1 MFDEILQKMEAAI
14 AVLSGFIQEG
24 HPLCGTL
31 SGKDST
37 CATILML
44 EAVRRVAIQ
53 DRAQPAHYI
62 STANT
67 TIENS
72 SLLRHIETML
82 EEVDHHTTAECLPVT
97 CHVATPSLA
106 MQFVVSTIGRGT
118 LVRTPENGVRK
129 GKRIRACATDWKL
142 VPQGRLRAVLE
153 RQALNCGNREIITVL
168 GNRVA
173 ESASRSAAMQARDE
187 SASRPARSVQ
197 GALSISPLRDWST
210 DDVWTMLTLFA
221 DEANRPFPCAFSA
234 RSIERLSDLY
244 RAGNDGMCGV
254 VLGEAGQ
261 RSACGSR
268 FGCAFCCV
276 SGERDRSMES
286 MIREWQHAYMAG
298 LNDFRNYLLATQWD
312 LSRRELV
319 GRSVSPAGYLRVQPD
334 VLSYHERI
342 RLLQYLLTLDAL
354 EQERAERHDA
364 DLAAGRIED
373 TPENRE
379 LCEIQFEMITPA
391 QVVAIDFMLS
401 MHHYAPHAFPALTVW
416 FEVHR
421 LGRRYRIPEVEPL
434 PKVPVPLHGWFHVGS
449 YDAEVP
455 ADGLRDYAAE
465 QWNRYR
471 HPGRVS
477 RFAQTTAGEPVV
489 YFEESE
495 QLDVDAT
502 DACEFVTCTFDHD
515 WMATAKQH
523 AAIESA
529 RFWLNETILTLP
541 TGMSQRYQEMA
552 KREQYFSHLT
562 ERLNVTPAEL
572 DRHLVRNAISDV
584 EHARLVAQRQ
594 PDLFSLAA

>member
-1 MFDEILQKMEAAI
+1 
-14 AVLSGFIQEG
+14 
-24 HPLCGTL
+24 
-31 SGKDST
+31 
-37 CATILML
+37 ML
-44 EAVRRVAIQ
+44 EAVRRVAVE
-53 DRAQPAHYI
+53 DSTQPAHYI
-62 STANT
+62 SVANT

-72 SLLRHIETML
+72 SLSRHIETML
-82 EEVDHHTTAECLPVT
+82 EEIEHHAAAHCLPVT

-142 VPQGRLRAVLE
+142 IPQGRLRALLE
-153 RQALNCGNREIITVL
+153 RESVNRGDREIVTVL
-168 GNRVA
+168 GNRVG
-173 ESASRSAAMQARDE
+173 ESISRGAAMQAREE
-187 SASRPARSVQ
+187 SACRPSRDIR

-221 DEANRPFPCAFSA
+221 NEADRPFPCAFSQ

-254 VLGEAGQ
+254 VLGEDGQ

-286 MIREWQHAYMAG
+286 LIREPQHTYMAG

-312 LSRRELV
+312 LGRRELV

-379 LCEIQFEMITPA
+379 LCEIQFEMVTPA
-391 QVVAIDFMLS
+391 QLVAIDFMLS
-401 MHHYAPHAFPALTVW
+401 MHHYAPHAFPAVCVW
-416 FEVHR
+416 FDVHR
-421 LGRRYRIPEVEPL
+421 LGRRYRIPKIEPL
-434 PKVPVPLHGWFHVGS
+434 PKVPVPLYGWFHVGS

-471 HPGRVS
+471 HAERAS
-477 RFAQTTAGEPVV
+477 RFAQTTTGERIV

-502 DACEFVTCTFDHD
+502 DACEFVTCTFDHH
-515 WMATAKQH
+515 WLASAQQLC
-523 AAIESA
+523 AIESA
-529 RFWLNETILTLP
+529 RFWLNEAILKLP
-541 TGMSQRYQEMA
+541 VGMSQRYQEMA
-552 KREQYFSHLT
+552 KRGQYFSHLT
-562 ERLNVTPAEL
+562 AHLNVTPAEL
-572 DRHLVRNAISDV
+572 DQHLVRKAISDV
-584 EHARLVAQRQ
+584 EHKRLVADRQ